1 MVEQQKEGDVSGEK
15 VLIVDDRDDNLKFLA
30 ECILIPEGYSYII
43 AKDGL
48 SALQKALS
56 EKPNLIVMDIRL
68 PGLSG
73 LEVLDSLNQRNIH
86 IPVIL
91 MTFHGS
97 EETAVQAFRLGAKDY
112 IIKPFGADEMQRAID
127 RALAESRLRGEKDEL
142 GVGLLRTNQQ
152 LSQRVKELNAL
163 FGIGKSVTSL
173 LDLEK
178 VLSRIVEA
186 AVYLTGSEE
195 GTLLLVDEA
204 SGELYL
210 RAAKNLGERYA
221 RGFRLRVNDSI
232 AGQVVRT
239 GKPVNAQSEGGR
251 NGLKIKTG
259 YLVQSVLNVPLKSV
273 DKVIGVLSVD
283 NRVSTRN
290 FTTND
295 QYLLSAL
302 ADWATIAIE
311 NASAVQKLQ
320 EARDEIAKW
329 NDALEKKVAQRTT
342 ELRQT
347 QEQLVQSEKLASIGR
362 LSSGLAHEINNPI
375 GIILGFAQ
383 VLVRKV
389 GDDSPLYKPL
399 QSIER
404 ESLRCKGIV
413 QNLLDFAR
421 RSAPVL
427 KPIDVNRVLET
438 TCELAYHQVSGR
450 DTQLVKDY
458 AADLPQIMGDPN
470 QLQQVFT
477 NIVLNAYQAMPNGGQ
492 IHIVTRNADKEVEIL
507 ISDTGQGIAP
517 ESLKHVFDPF
527 FTTKEVGQG
536 TGLGLSVSY
545 GIVKSHGGKI
555 EVESAVGAGSTFIV
569 KLPVAAE
576 GAADAVQQPA

>member
-1 MVEQQKEGDVSGEK
+1 VAGEK
-15 VLIVDDRDDNLKFLA
+15 VLLVDDRDDNLKFLA
-30 ECILIPEGYSYII
+30 ECILVPEGYPYIV

-56 EKPNLIVMDIRL
+56 EKPDLILMDIRM

-73 LEVLDSLNQRNIH
+73 LEVLDSLNQRNVH

-195 GTLLLVDEA
+195 GTLLLVEEA

-221 RGFRLRVNDSI
+221 RGFRLRVDDSI

-239 GKPVNAQSEGGR
+239 GKPVNAQSDGGR
-251 NGLKIKTG
+251 SGLKIKTG
-259 YLVQSVLNVPLKSV
+259 YLVHSVLNVPLKSV

-283 NRVSTRN
+283 NRVSSRS

-320 EARDEIAKW
+320 QARDEIAKW
-329 NDALEKKVAQRTT
+329 NDELEKKVAQRTT

-362 LSSGLAHEINNPI
+362 LSSGLAHEINNPV
-375 GIILGFAQ
+375 GVILGFTQ
-383 VLVRKV
+383 VLVKKV
-389 GDDSPLYKPL
+389 GEDSPLYKPL

-427 KPIDVNRVLET
+427 KPLDVNQVLEM
-438 TCELAYHQVSGR
+438 TCELTHHQVSGR

-458 AADLPQIMGDPN
+458 AVDLPEVMGDPN

-477 NIVLNAYQAMPNGGQ
+477 NIVLNAYQSMPDGGE
-492 IHIVTRNADKEVEIL
+492 IHIVTRKAETDVEVL

-517 ESLKHVFDPF
+517 EDLNHLFDPF

-555 EVESAVGAGSTFIV
+555 EVESKMGFGSTFIV
-569 KLPVAAE
+569 KLPVSGE
-576 GAADAVQQPA
+576 GASSGNAVEPPA